1 MFIYDR
7 SYEYILFYM
16 YLYVV
21 VSFMSMFYSICCC
34 IFNRRSACRMGPRV
48 PFALL
53 PFGHYPIK
61 YLKQN
66 KKQIF
71 HVICKQRV

>member
-1 MFIYDR
+1 MFIYDC
-7 SYEYILFYM
+7 SYVYFILHV
-16 YLYVV
+16 LSV
-21 VSFMSMFYSICCC
+21 VSLIGGVP
-34 IFNRRSACRMGPRV
+34 RMGPRV